1 MGWCLTNPR
10 LWARVENLL
19 KGSHARMFVVKL
31 HSEIALITDIVKL
44 NVLKESGFLADLAE
58 MRIVRGRVT

>member
-1 MGWCLTNPR
+1 
-10 LWARVENLL
+10 
-19 KGSHARMFVVKL
+19 MFVVRH

-58 MRIVRGRVT
+58 MRIVRGRGT